1 MARTRRSRRSYGA
14 GEWGRN
20 RVRVFPDPKT
30 GLFQVEWREN
40 GRRLTRSLG
49 HRDWARA
56 KRQADEFAAGFAA
69 PDLNGKAE
77 AEPEPLTL
85 EKLFDIY
92 GEEVTPTKGKRSRER
107 DRVVT
112 AMFLDFFGR
121 DREPATFS
129 QRDWDRFIQARRAGR
144 TGRSGKPVGNRTV
157 EYDLKFLVAVFNWAE
172 RSKDE
177 RGRLLLD
184 RSPLKGLK
192 MPREKNPARVVLTED
207 EYRAMLKV
215 SRQVGWRFH
224 VALVLA
230 HETGHRI
237 GAIRQLRWSDID
249 FEGREV
255 RWRAEHEKTGHE
267 HATPLTD
274 EAVAALKEA
283 RGMSDGSG
291 NAPVL
296 TSSSSRDATRCMGRA
311 AAQQWW
317 KQAETLAGLEP
328 KPRRGWH
335 SLRRKFA
342 SDLMDLPLKVLCELG
357 GWKDAQ
363 TVLRCYQRPDAGQLR
378 TALEGRNRVRG

>member
-1 MARTRRSRRSYGA
+1 MARTKRVRRSYSA

-30 GLFQVEWREN
+30 GLYQMEWREN
-40 GRRLTRSLG
+40 GRRLTRSLS
-49 HRDWARA
+49 HRDWAKA
-56 KRQADEFAAGFAA
+56 KRQADEFAAGFVG

-85 EKLFDIY
+85 GSLFDIY
-92 GEEVTPTKGKRSRER
+92 GEEVTPTKGKRTGKR
-107 DRVVT
+107 DRVAS

-121 DREPATFS
+121 DRDPATFS

-144 TGRSGKPVGNRTV
+144 AGLSGRPVRDRTI
-157 EYDLKFLVAVFNWAE
+157 EWDLTFLMAVFNWAE

-184 RSPLKGLK
+184 RNPLKGLRK
-192 MPREKNPARVVLTED
+192 PVEKNPTRVVLTED

-237 GAIRQLRWSDID
+237 GAIRNLRWSDID
-249 FEGREV
+249 FEGRQV
-255 RWRAEHEKTGHE
+255 RWRAEHEKTGYE
-267 HATPLTD
+267 HVTPLTD
-274 EAVAALKEA
+274 EAIVALEEA
-283 RGMSDGSG
+283 HGMGAGTGD
-291 NAPVL
+291 APVL
-296 TSSSSRDATRCMGRA
+296 PGSRDATKCTSRVRA
-311 AAQQWW
+311 YQWW
-317 KQAETLAGLEP
+317 KTGQSLAGLEP
-328 KPRRGWH
+328 KRGRGWH

-357 GWKDAQ
+357 GWKAAK

-378 TALEGRNRVRG
+378 TALEGRRRVRG